1 METKVMDMTK
11 GDTTKLLIAFSIPM
25 MIGNIFQQ
33 LYNVVDSSIVGKF
46 VGSDALGSIGV
57 TGSVTFLFF
66 AICNGIGSGGGIITA
81 QFFGAGNKTLV
92 KKCISNVAM
101 IMLVTPIIVG
111 SIAYFMTEPLLKMLD
126 TQEANMADAIVYM
139 KINCIGLVF
148 VSVYNYISSML
159 RALGDT
165 KTPLYFLVVACLLNV
180 GLDLLFICVFKM
192 GVMGAGIAT
201 LISQFVSGLLCLGYA
216 MAFNPYF
223 KLQREDFRFDK
234 SITLNAIKI
243 GLPLSF
249 QFSLIAISCMALQ
262 KVINSWGPTAVSAF
276 AATSRIEQVIH
287 QPYQTLGTALS
298 TYTGQNYGANKRD
311 RIEEGYLK
319 GMFLMIIFSIIM
331 FPVMQ
336 IFGRQITSIFVNEA
350 EVIEMGARG
359 LKICSYFYAFL
370 GVIYVIRGVL
380 NGLGDALFA
389 MINGGVEVIGRF
401 IVPVQMTGIA
411 AIGVWGLWW
420 SVGVVWFFSGFTAWL
435 RYISYKKKYL
445 NTDLGTS

>member
-111 SIAYFMTEPLLKMLD
+111 SIAYLLTEPLLKMLD

-165 KTPLYFLVVACLLNV
+165 KTPLYFLVVSCLLNV

-435 RYISYKKKYL
+435 RYISYKKKNLDAY
-445 NTDLGTS
+445 TGTS

>member
-350 EVIEMGARG
+350 DVIEMGARG

-445 NTDLGTS
+445 NIDSETS

>member
-1 METKVMDMTK
+1 M
-11 GDTTKLLIAFSIPM
+11 
-25 MIGNIFQQ
+25 
-33 LYNVVDSSIVGKF
+33 
-46 VGSDALGSIGV
+46 
-57 TGSVTFLFF
+57 
-66 AICNGIGSGGGIITA
+66 
-81 QFFGAGNKTLV
+81 NKTLV

-350 EVIEMGARG
+350 DVIEMGARG

-445 NTDLGTS
+445 NIDSETS